1 MFKIEAITAGLQ
13 RVADEGSSVPET
25 AQYCPYYIFLN
36 VFTASKAST
45 FIFYFSYISFHVFQN

>member
-1 MFKIEAITAGLQ
+1 MFEIEAITAGFQ
-13 RVADEGSSVPET
+13 RVADKGLVPET
-25 AQYCPYYIFLN
+25 AQYGPYYIFLN